1 MCLYEDGR
9 WNDAEAVITE
19 VLEIEKRDLG
29 AEHSDTLGSMNS
41 LALTYMDQGRWDE
54 AEALGV

>member
-1 MCLYEDGR
+1 MQRYGVCLYEDGR
-9 WNDAEAVITE
+9 WNDAEAAITE

-41 LALTYMDQGRWDE
+41 LVGSDDIQVE
-54 AEALGV
+54 NH

>member
-9 WNDAEAVITE
+9 WNDAEAAITE

-41 LALTYMDQGRWDE
+41 LVGSDDI
-54 AEALGV
+54 